1 VEGQERVLRFMVPGG
16 DRQVVTRNSGAGKVG
31 ELASDWVGA
40 APEEALGATQ
50 VLSVFKRT
58 EKLSFMRV
66 PMVIH
71 CL

>member
-50 VLSVFKRT
+50 VCVPSVFKRT
-58 EKLSFMRV
+58 GNLS
-66 PMVIH
+66 
-71 CL
+71 L